1 MGRGRAV
8 SPMPATIRVPHGRPT
23 GVTSPSRR
31 AAWAAGTSSRCSPTA
46 PSRIRSFAEE
56 PTRARHG
63 RRDCRDRIR
72 AARPPRVVQGD
83 DMVTRVVNLLGVSL
97 LVAVTATAGCAKR
110 PAMTQASAPPPPAAA
125 APPVVVQETVK
136 ETIVAAPAPPPPA
149 PTAAPATPAPT
160 ARPAPKEFGVNA
172 NVRDIFFDFDK
183 YTIRADASKVLNENA
198 KWLKAN
204 AGPLVLIEGHCDER
218 GTVEYNLALGERRAK
233 AAMNYLVGQGLQAN
247 RFTVISYGKERPFC
261 TERNE
266 ACWSQNRRDHFLVK
280 AQ

>member
-1 MGRGRAV
+1 
-8 SPMPATIRVPHGRPT
+8 
-23 GVTSPSRR
+23 
-31 AAWAAGTSSRCSPTA
+31 
-46 PSRIRSFAEE
+46 
-56 PTRARHG
+56 
-63 RRDCRDRIR
+63 
-72 AARPPRVVQGD
+72 
-83 DMVTRVVNLLGVSL
+83 MVTRVVKLLGVSL

-110 PAMTQASAPPPPAAA
+110 PAMMQASAPPPPAAA

-160 ARPAPKEFGVNA
+160 VRPAPKEFAVNA
-172 NVRDIFFDFDK
+172 NVKDIFFDFDR
-183 YTIRADASKVLNENA
+183 YNIRPDASKVLDENA
-198 KWLKAN
+198 SWLKAN
-204 AGPLVLIEGHCDER
+204 AGQLVLIEGHADER

-233 AAMNYLVGQGLQAN
+233 AAMNYLVAQGLQAG

-261 TERNE
+261 TDRNE